1 MASGKKRSR
10 GDTPRGLFLGSD
22 GALSTMVA
30 GQHQESGAWFPR
42 MVVNAAIEAI
52 HLPSDPEA
60 PANNFLAIVSDG
72 LTALT
77 TEQVRG
83 LSLDQG
89 FPSAVT
95 NAKARLVTVAAKAE
109 KTTIHGAM
117 VYDLEQ
123 VAKNKVRKHAI
134 TPHLT
139 LRFRLLS

>member
-10 GDTPRGLFLGSD
+10 GDTPRGLFLSSD

-52 HLPSDPEA
+52 HLPSDPED
-60 PANNFLAIVSDG
+60 PDNNFLAIVSDG
-72 LTALT
+72 MRALT
-77 TEQVRG
+77 TEQIRS

-95 NAKARLVTVAAKAE
+95 NAKARLTVVATKAE
-109 KTTIHGAM
+109 KATIHGAM

-123 VAKNKVRKHAI
+123 VAKNKVRKHDM
-134 TPHLT
+134 TPHPT
-139 LRFRLLS
+139 LRFRLRS